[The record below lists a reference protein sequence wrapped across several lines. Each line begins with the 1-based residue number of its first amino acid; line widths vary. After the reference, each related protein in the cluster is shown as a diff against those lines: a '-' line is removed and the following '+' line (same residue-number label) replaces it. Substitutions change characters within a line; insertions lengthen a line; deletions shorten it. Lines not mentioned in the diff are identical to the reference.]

1 MEAKGKII
9 IIGGA
14 EDKGQSEATRE
25 ASCNGTSFN
34 NGVLKRLIDESAKK
48 EKSRIEIVTTASTVP
63 DSIGGD
69 YLRAFSLLKADN
81 AAILKI
87 ETREQANEPE
97 MLERLEKAHIV
108 LFTGGDQMRL
118 TSILGGTLFLERLYE
133 KYREEN
139 FIYAGSSAGA
149 AAVSNNMV
157 FQGRSEDALRKG
169 EVRITSGLGLLNNV
183 VVDTHFV
190 KRGRIGRLFQAV
202 VANPRILGI
211 GMEENA
217 ALLIT
222 KGSIMEAI
230 GPEMTILVDGRHIT
244 DTNFN
249 DIDDGEAISV
259 ANLTVHVMSQGDRYR
274 LKEHSLELAH
284 PE

>member
-1 MEAKGKII
+1 MEAKGKIV

-14 EDKGQSEATRE
+14 EDKGQESAR
-25 ASCNGTSFN
+25 NGDGNNSSFN

-69 YLRAFSLLKADN
+69 YLKAFSLLKAEN

-87 ETREQANEPE
+87 ETREQANEPG
-97 MLERLEKAHIV
+97 MLKRLEKAHIV

-118 TSILGGTLFLERLYE
+118 TSILGSTLFLERLYQ

-190 KRGRIGRLFQAV
+190 KRGRIGRLFHAV

-244 DTNFN
+244 DTNIN
-249 DIDDGEAISV
+249 DIEDGEAISV
-259 ANLTVHVMSQGDRYR
+259 SNLTVHVMSRGDRYR

-284 PE
+284 PG